1 MLMLRIT
8 MLAGAAFLI
17 LVGGASAAQP
27 IEGDWLTLKGTTAH
41 ITPCQ
46 GDKFC
51 ITLMDGQHAGKQI
64 GVLKGMGGQYTGQV
78 TDPDNDKTYDGSAT
92 VTGNALKLQ
101 GCVMKVFC
109 KSQVWSRK

>member
-1 MLMLRIT
+1 MLRIT
-8 MLAGAAFLI
+8 MLTGVAFLM
-17 LVGGASAAQP
+17 LAGGAVAAQP

-41 ITPCQ
+41 IAPCQ

-51 ITLMDGQHAGKQI
+51 ITLMDGQHAGKMI
-64 GVLKGMGGQYTGQV
+64 GVLKGMGGQYVGQV

-92 VTGNALKLQ
+92 VTGDALKLQ